1 VGASKADRKTLKRLT
16 IDFYLDRKVL
26 YKILFDE
33 TLLRYLN
40 EADARKALREVY
52 EQICSTHACG
62 HIIARKIQR
71 VSYFLMTLERN
82 CIDYVTKCYK
92 CQVYSDKINA
102 PPVSLFNLT
111 SP

>member
-1 VGASKADRKTLKRLT
+1 M
-16 IDFYLDRKVL
+16 DFYLDKKVL
-26 YKILFDE
+26 DKRLFDE

-40 EADARKALREVY
+40 EADVRKALRGVHE
-52 EQICSTHACG
+52 EICSTHACG
-62 HIIARKIQR
+62 HIIARKIQT

-82 CIDYVTKCYK
+82 CIDYVRKCHK

-102 PPVSLFNLT
+102 PLASLFNLT